1 MERLSQPG
9 RREGVCVCVRER
21 GEKGVCVC
29 KENIK
34 ALSHTH
40 TLKSDW
46 KEILTF
52 QSFQSKGWA
61 PAWPGNKILAL
72 LGRNLNSANL

>member
-1 MERLSQPG
+1 M
-9 RREGVCVCVRER
+9 CVCGG
-21 GEKGVCVC
+21 GEKGMCVC

-40 TLKSDW
+40 TLKSKG

-61 PAWPGNKILAL
+61 PAWSGNKTLAL